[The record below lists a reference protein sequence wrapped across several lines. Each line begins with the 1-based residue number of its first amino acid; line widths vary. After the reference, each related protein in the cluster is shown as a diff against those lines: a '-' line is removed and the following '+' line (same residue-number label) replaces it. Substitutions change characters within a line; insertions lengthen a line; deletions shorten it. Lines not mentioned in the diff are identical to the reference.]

1 MGATETFMMEA
12 DLDCGSN
19 GEKKDGRAE
28 YCGGMNR
35 QMERVMK
42 EFWQKRERRVKS
54 KHGREL

>member
-1 MGATETFMMEA
+1 MMEA

-28 YCGGMNR
+28 YCGGMKR